1 MELYFILGFLGI
13 MTLFIIFLTVKLMQ
27 LNLSK
32 NNMSSDLARLEA
44 LNREESM
51 RLRQELGQSL
61 LQFNDSVRKSV
72 SDRIDMMRNEN
83 TLNLNQMRQTVEN
96 KMDQMRTENTTKLEQ
111 MRSTV
116 DEKLHDTLEK
126 RISESFSL
134 VSERLEKVHQ
144 GLGEMQSLASDV
156 GGLKRV
162 LTNVKARGTWG
173 EVQLGA
179 LLEQMLSA
187 EQFIK
192 NAHIKEN
199 VQEVVEYAVKLPDG
213 DVLIPIDSKFPIE
226 DYERLITATDNGD
239 INAIETA
246 GNELE
251 KRIKLE
257 AKRIADKYIYPPK
270 TTDFAIMFLPTEGLY
285 AEIMRRPGIAAD
297 IQNKYRVSIA
307 GPSTL
312 GAFLNSLQ
320 MGFRTLA
327 IQKRSGEVWQI
338 LNEVKVE
345 FEKYAGWVE
354 KVKKNIELAH
364 KTLDEAERRTRAVN
378 RKLKSVENHLI
389 EENTSSELQQIPQ
402 QLVDTYS
409 EEFLHSETGTLI

>member
-179 LLEQMLSA
+179 LLEQMLST

-354 KVKKNIELAH
+354 
-364 KTLDEAERRTRAVN
+364 
-378 RKLKSVENHLI
+378 
-389 EENTSSELQQIPQ
+389 
-402 QLVDTYS
+402 
-409 EEFLHSETGTLI
+409 